1 MLVNSVHHDIVDFE
15 LNDMVKIN
23 AISDDDI
30 VEGVEVKDKKFIMG
44 LQWHPEYIM
53 DDNSCKIFNYFI
65 KMCK

>member
-1 MLVNSVHHDIVDFE
+1 
-15 LNDMVKIN
+15 MVKIN
-23 AISDDDI
+23 AISDDAI